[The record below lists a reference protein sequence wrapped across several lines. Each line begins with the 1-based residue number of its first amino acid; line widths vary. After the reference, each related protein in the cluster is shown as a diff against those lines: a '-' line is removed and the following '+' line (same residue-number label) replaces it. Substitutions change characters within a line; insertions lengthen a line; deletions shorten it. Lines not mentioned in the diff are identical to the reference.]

1 MINQTHKVGFV
12 EVHSIVDST
21 DGKAETQLKKL
32 FRFDSSFLVNRLS
45 LLLRYIDEGIES
57 I

>member
-32 FRFDSSFLVNRLS
+32 FRFGSSFLVNRLS

>member
-1 MINQTHKVGFV
+1 M
-12 EVHSIVDST
+12 
-21 DGKAETQLKKL
+21 GKLTQTQLKKL